1 MKQILYWTILLVPS
15 LVLCFYFVNQFND
28 IEYKNF
34 NYALSQFEQEE
45 NSIIV
50 FEVPELSGL
59 EVELKLTELPNNE
72 SKYFAEFNKK
82 INGIENRGTVVLL
95 DEFAYSLGNK
105 RLIPVAINYG
115 GSGEFFYITLFDEN
129 MNSLD
134 SLFVDADI
142 DIKGFESNDNGM
154 AFKYFSHH
162 ISQARVETPFVD
174 TRLHFIL
181 QNNKLIEQEKYF
193 NSFGKFEFIYDNL
206 NPNQTKPSSFGFTFK
221 AKGWLFENTS
231 SAKLFDSNYNLLDQE
246 IASVRNGEWMTAD
259 FVNIVTNLNSGDY
272 KGSARVVLEADN
284 ASGIPQHDRSVE
296 FWISIN

>member
-15 LVLCFYFVNQFND
+15 LVLCFYFVNQFGD
-28 IEYKNF
+28 IEYKDF

-72 SKYFAEFNKK
+72 NKYFAEFNKK

-95 DEFAYSLGNK
+95 DEFTYNLGNK

-115 GSGEFFYITLFDEN
+115 GSGEFFYVTLFDEN

-134 SLFVDADI
+134 SIFVDADI
-142 DIKGFESNDNGM
+142 DIKGFESNDNSM

-193 NSFGKFEFIYDNL
+193 NSFGRFEFLNGEIMPNNSVSRKFEVVFE
-206 NPNQTKPSSFGFTFK
+206 

-231 SAKLFDSNYNLLDQE
+231 SAKLLDKNYNELDQST
-246 IASVRNGEWMTAD
+246 ASSKEGGWMTAD
-259 FVNIVTNLNSGDY
+259 FVQISSELDAKNY
-272 KGSARVVLEADN
+272 KGRARLILTADN
-284 ASGIPQHDRSVE
+284 ASGIPKNDRSVE
-296 FWISIN
+296 FWININ